1 MPAQAIPLVER
12 EAIAQQAAHIASTI
26 IEAGLGRLD
35 SIHTKSSS
43 ADLVT
48 NVDIAADEAIREFL
62 AKACPDD
69 ALITEESFQES
80 QTKGLTSALK
90 SAWIVDPIDG
100 TTNFAHTFPT
110 FCVSIAYVADGE
122 CQVGVIL
129 DPTRQELFSA
139 VKGQGATL
147 NGVPISVSDC
157 KTLDQ
162 SLLATGFPYIRDPEH
177 PVFVQQLEILKTFLI
192 KAQGVRRLGSAALDL
207 AYVANGRLDGFW
219 EYHLAPWDVAA
230 GLLIVQE
237 AGGTVTGLL
246 NEPLRLDKRYVSIA
260 AATPAVH
267 QAMVNAVDMPAL
279 KDVEDSVRGLC

>member
-1 MPAQAIPLVER
+1 MPAQAISLTER
-12 EAIAQQAAHIASTI
+12 ESIAQQAAQIASAI
-26 IEAGLGRLD
+26 IEGGLGRLD

-48 NVDIAADEAIREFL
+48 NVDIAADEAICAFL
-62 AKACPDD
+62 SKACPGDT
-69 ALITEESFQES
+69 LITEESFQES
-80 QTKGLTSALK
+80 QHIDLK

-110 FCVSIAYVADGE
+110 FCVSIAYVVNGE

-129 DPTRQELFSA
+129 DPTRHELFSA

-147 NGVPISVSDC
+147 NGEHIEVSTC
-157 KTLDQ
+157 QTLDQ

-177 PVFVQQLEILKTFLI
+177 PVFVQQLEILKTFLV

-230 GLLIVQE
+230 GSLIVQE

-246 NEPLRLDKRYVSIA
+246 NEPLRLDQRYVSIA

-267 QAMVNAVDMPAL
+267 QAMVDAVDMPTL
-279 KDVEDSVRGLC
+279 KDVQDSTRNLC